1 MQRPLLVLSLVAAAA
16 FLPLSKATVLGE
28 LGVLHRGQ
36 VAAAPVPWEKKKFT
50 AILREGAAT
59 RSNTFERVARSNET
73 GSALAAMQARV
84 KEAVDRED
92 YKRAASLQQEMGRS
106 HLVDTTDVADEV
118 WHGATH
124 PLATNETSNVTADV
138 LHEIALAAWGNV
150 VQGESSARTGQLDE
164 AEALVKQVLARAA
177 HLGHGRVSLAP
188 IDDGE
193 DTQRDGRSCVCRQS
207 GGVQEQR
214 RDSRRQRF

>member
-1 MQRPLLVLSLVAAAA
+1 VLSLVAAAA
-16 FLPLSKATVLGE
+16 LLPLSKATVLGE

-50 AILREGAAT
+50 AILREGEERQSNT
-59 RSNTFERVARSNET
+59 FERSNMFERVARSNET

-92 YKRAASLQQEMGRS
+92 YKRAASLKQEMGRS

-118 WHGATH
+118 WHGADP
-124 PLATNETSNVTADV
+124 PLASNETSNVTAGA

-150 VQGESSARTGQLDE
+150 VQGESSARAGQLDE
-164 AEALVKQVLARAA
+164 AEALVKQVLAGAGTGRAPRA
-177 HLGHGRVSLAP
+177 RPREPRTH
-188 IDDGE
+188 
-193 DTQRDGRSCVCRQS
+193 
-207 GGVQEQR
+207 R
-214 RDSRRQRF
+214 RWR